1 MSSPA
6 LATAICGLA
15 LTMMIGWGSTY
26 YVPAVLAPALR
37 SDLGLSEEAVFS
49 GVTVML
55 LVAAAVA
62 PFAGRV
68 MERIGARG
76 PLVVGSLM
84 MTLAL
89 VGLSLAQ
96 GLWSYLLVWVLI
108 GAATPLALSQAAV
121 SAIAERAGSNARRAV
136 STLLLLSGF
145 SSTIFWPLTTW
156 LAEHFGWR
164 GTCLAFAGL
173 HLLVCTPIHG
183 VLLRPRPKR
192 VPASEEFVAAP
203 VAIVPAAKE
212 RPAFLLTAF
221 ALSLAGFVSWGMPLQ
236 VVGILTAFGH
246 SFETA
251 VWVAALMGPAQVLA
265 RVGEV
270 AFGQRTGI
278 LNVGL
283 TSAAL
288 MPLALMV
295 PLLADRSVGAA
306 VLFIVGYG
314 ISAGAMT
321 IVRSVLPL
329 ALFGRQRYARLIGQ
343 LALPQNAAFALSPV
357 VFAAVMSAFGP
368 LAVLVLSLAI
378 SLVATA
384 AMAGLAVAVK
394 KAGARG

>member
-1 MSSPA
+1 MSNPA
-6 LATAICGLA
+6 LASAICGLA

-145 SSTIFWPLTTW
+145 SSTI
-156 LAEHFGWR
+156 
-164 GTCLAFAGL
+164 
-173 HLLVCTPIHG
+173 
-183 VLLRPRPKR
+183 
-192 VPASEEFVAAP
+192 
-203 VAIVPAAKE
+203 
-212 RPAFLLTAF
+212 
-221 ALSLAGFVSWGMPLQ
+221 
-236 VVGILTAFGH
+236 
-246 SFETA
+246 
-251 VWVAALMGPAQVLA
+251 
-265 RVGEV
+265 
-270 AFGQRTGI
+270 
-278 LNVGL
+278 
-283 TSAAL
+283 
-288 MPLALMV
+288 
-295 PLLADRSVGAA
+295 
-306 VLFIVGYG
+306 
-314 ISAGAMT
+314 
-321 IVRSVLPL
+321 
-329 ALFGRQRYARLIGQ
+329 
-343 LALPQNAAFALSPV
+343 
-357 VFAAVMSAFGP
+357 
-368 LAVLVLSLAI
+368 
-378 SLVATA
+378 
-384 AMAGLAVAVK
+384 
-394 KAGARG
+394 

>member
-1 MSSPA
+1 MSNPA
-6 LATAICGLA
+6 LGTAICGLA

-62 PFAGRV
+62 PFAGRI

-76 PLVVGSLM
+76 PMVVGSLM
-84 MTLAL
+84 MALAL
-89 VGLSLAQ
+89 VGLSFAQ

-192 VPASEEFVAAP
+192 VPASELIAAP
-203 VAIVPAAKE
+203 DAIVPAAKE

-270 AFGQRTGI
+270 AFGQRAGI
-278 LNVGL
+278 LNIGL

-288 MPLALMV
+288 MPLALLV
-295 PLLADRSVGAA
+295 PLLADRSVVAA

-343 LALPQNAAFALSPV
+343 LAMPQNAAFALSPV

-378 SLVATA
+378 SLLATA

-394 KAGARG
+394 EAGARD